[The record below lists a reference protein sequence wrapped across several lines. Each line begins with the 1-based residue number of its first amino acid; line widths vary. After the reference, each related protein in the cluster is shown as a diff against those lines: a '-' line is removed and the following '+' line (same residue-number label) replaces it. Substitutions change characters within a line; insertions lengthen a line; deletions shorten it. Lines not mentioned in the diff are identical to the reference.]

1 VRLLVDELEDGLVG
15 LALAEA
21 VGGVGLAGGRAAAVV
36 VEVLGGSGGLG
47 EVFVETLEGSML
59 S

>member
-1 VRLLVDELEDGLVG
+1 MRLLVDEFEDGLVG

-21 VGGVGLAGGRAAAVV
+21 VGGVGPAGGRAAAVV
-36 VEVLGGSGGLG
+36 VEILGGSGGLG
-47 EVFVETLEGSML
+47 EDFVETLGGSML